1 MSRYSARI
9 RALEVKLRLG
19 KCRACGD
26 GQRVSIEML
35 ELEEGQPEP
44 VLEPK
49 LCEVCGKPSKRVVW
63 LIYGPSDDEI
73 PAITGVVRGEVTA
86 PLVPQS
92 MTSEV
97 ARAILRAAEE
107 DGMLPD

>member
-9 RALEVKLRLG
+9 RALEAKLQPG

-63 LIYGPSDDEI
+63 LIYGPGDDEL
-73 PAITGVVRGEVTA
+73 PSSRLT
-86 PLVPQS
+86 PKP
-92 MTSEV
+92 MTPEI
-97 ARAILRAAEE
+97 AAGLLREA
-107 DGMLPD
+107 GL

>member
-1 MSRYSARI
+1 MSRYGARI
-9 RALEVKLRLG
+9 RALEAKLQPG

-49 LCEVCGKPSKRVVW
+49 LCEVCGKPDKRVVW
-63 LIYGPSDDEI
+63 IIYESLDDELPPPRSI
-73 PAITGVVRGEVTA
+73 PK
-86 PLVPQS
+86 P
-92 MTSEV
+92 MTPEI
-97 ARAILRAAEE
+97 AAGLLREA
-107 DGMLPD
+107 GL